1 MVDSLSMPLLT
12 FVVVLVCVG
21 VLLWA
26 VNTYI
31 PMPANYKKLLNIVA
45 IIATVLWVLDL
56 FGVFNAV
63 SGIRVG
69 R

>member
-1 MVDSLSMPLLT
+1 MPLLQ
-12 FVVVLVCVG
+12 FIVILVCVG
-21 VLLWA
+21 VILWA

-45 IIATVLWVLDL
+45 IICTVLWVLDL
-56 FGVFNAV
+56 FGVFGPL
-63 SGIRVG
+63 SHIRVG

>member
-1 MVDSLSMPLLT
+1 
-12 FVVVLVCVG
+12 VCVG
-21 VLLWA
+21 VLLWT

-56 FGVFNAV
+56 FGVF
-63 SGIRVG
+63 GPLGHIRVG